1 MEVVV
6 TKLSLK
12 RISAWYSC
20 RNRGAVART
29 IVAATMIGVAMLPVF
44 NSQAVRAQPVELVK
58 VDLSVVGKGYRA
70 TDLIGKDVVNAK
82 DEEIG
87 TIEDII
93 IDQQRNLYA
102 VLEVG
107 SFLGLGGHLVVV
119 PYETFKIDATG
130 DKVELAEASKEEL
143 QKLEEFK
150 YEEK

>member
-1 MEVVV
+1 
-6 TKLSLK
+6 
-12 RISAWYSC
+12 
-20 RNRGAVART
+20 
-29 IVAATMIGVAMLPVF
+29 
-44 NSQAVRAQPVELVK
+44 LVK

-70 TDLIGKDVVNAK
+70 KDLIGKDVVNAK